1 MTWLQP
7 WAAWFLAGLPLI
19 VLLYLLKVRR
29 RPATV
34 STLIFWQR
42 VLEEHRRRALFQKL
56 RHVLSLL
63 LHLLI
68 FALIVAALARPTF
81 DRLVQNGSS
90 TVIILDVRARMQAS
104 ASDGETSFAQA
115 EAS

>member
-7 WAAWFLAGLPLI
+7 WAAWLLAGLPLI

-29 RPATV
+29 RPVTV

-42 VLEEHRRRALFQKL
+42 VLEEHRRRALFQRL

-68 FALIVAALARPTF
+68 FALIVGALARPTF
-81 DRLVQNGSS
+81 DRLVHDGAS
-90 TVIILDVRARMQAS
+90 TVVILDVRARMHAIKP
-104 ASDGETSFAQA
+104 DG
-115 EAS
+115 